1 MSPESLIFDIDG
13 TLWDSRALVAKGYN
27 QHLCEVGHPELQVD
41 VEFLKTVFGK
51 TMHEIADIMLS
62 SIPVPE
68 RYEILDGCMRCEHL
82 VLESD
87 PCDMAFPGVV
97 ETLEALS
104 KKYRLF
110 IVSNSQCGYPEL
122 LMNKLSVGHLFQG
135 HLCYG
140 DTGTSKGQTIKTLM
154 QISSPLST
162 SATLRA
168 IWMPAGKQMCPSSS
182 APMDSAPRIPTMP
195 KSTLSP
201 NCLRFW
207 TPWHN
212 KINLRCRA

>member
-1 MSPESLIFDIDG
+1 MIPESLIFDIDG

-154 QISSPLST
+154 QRHNIQ
-162 SATLRA
+162 SAVYIGDTQGDLDACREADVPFIFCTYGFGTPDSYDAKIDTFSELPQVLDTLA
-168 IWMPAGKQMCPSSS
+168 
-182 APMDSAPRIPTMP
+182 
-195 KSTLSP
+195 
-201 NCLRFW
+201 
-207 TPWHN
+207 
-212 KINLRCRA
+212 

>member
-154 QISSPLST
+154 QRHNIQ
-162 SATLRA
+162 SAVYIGDTQGDLDACREADVPFIFCTYGFGTPDSFDAKIDTFSELPQVLDTLA
-168 IWMPAGKQMCPSSS
+168 
-182 APMDSAPRIPTMP
+182 
-195 KSTLSP
+195 
-201 NCLRFW
+201 
-207 TPWHN
+207 
-212 KINLRCRA
+212 

>member
-1 MSPESLIFDIDG
+1 MIPESLIFDIDG

-27 QHLCEVGHPELQVD
+27 QHLRECGHPELQVD

-62 SIPVPE
+62 PIPVPD

-87 PCDMAFPGVV
+87 PCDMAFPGVA

-104 KKYRLF
+104 QKYRLF

-154 QISSPLST
+154 QRHNIQ
-162 SATLRA
+162 SAVYIGDTQGDLDACREADVPFIFCTYGFGTPDSYDAKIDTFSELPQVLDTLA
-168 IWMPAGKQMCPSSS
+168 
-182 APMDSAPRIPTMP
+182 
-195 KSTLSP
+195 
-201 NCLRFW
+201 
-207 TPWHN
+207 
-212 KINLRCRA
+212 